1 MAGVAPGLE
10 TEFSTVKQEVMERER
25 PPALVSDIVSPV
37 ELAEAGRG
45 GNTSCNRTWLR
56 KDMER

>member
-1 MAGVAPGLE
+1 ME